1 MLKIDDISSG
11 MSVLCS
17 LNTVS
22 ENGPRRMHNNQLLSN
37 YNLAECNNCALF
49 FFPKEEMFALLSFI
63 DVGGQFCC
71 V

>member
-1 MLKIDDISSG
+1 MSSIQSQKMVPEG
-11 MSVLCS
+11 C
-17 LNTVS
+17 TII
-22 ENGPRRMHNNQLLSN
+22 N
-37 YNLAECNNCALF
+37 YNLAECNNCAL